1 MHSRGIH
8 PPEFELQPTNYTPKL
23 VQFGPHSYCK
33 LPATS
38 QVLYAEFQAL
48 NGRFAQVSPA

>member
-38 QVLYAEFQAL
+38 QVLCAEFQAL